1 MLIPQVKDALNKLN
15 TGDCFDL
22 KTNAA
27 QAKSTLGQNECNG
40 WIDSMLKCPT

>member
-1 MLIPQVKDALNKLN
+1 MLIPQVKDALSKLN

-22 KTNAA
+22 KTNTA